1 MKRPRHELTWR
12 AIRRRWAT
20 TKEEVNNINGSIGN
34 HHYKSPSAPL
44 LENVING
51 DSQFS
56 EILNDRDK
64 QRSDSVIEFSVPPI
78 SNIPQSSHRQRDVSK
93 EMYSLQAE
101 IILSEL
107 RIILSHLAFISHHIQ
122 REEKQNQES
131 EDWKFVAMVIDRLC
145 LILFT
150 LSMALFTGLT
160 LFSAPNFLKLQ

>member
-12 AIRRRWAT
+12 AIRRRWAAP
-20 TKEEVNNINGSIGN
+20 KEEVNNINGSIGN

-44 LENVING
+44 LDNVING

-64 QRSDSVIEFSVPPI
+64 QRSDSFIEFSVPAI
-78 SNIPQSSHRQRDVSK
+78 SNIPQSHRQRDVSK

-101 IILSEL
+101 IIRSEL
-107 RIILSHLAFISHHIQ
+107 RIIISHLAFISHHIR
-122 REEKQNQES
+122 REEKHNEES

-160 LFSAPNFLKLQ
+160 LFSVPNFLKLH